1 MESSTTENI
10 QSTNNNPSPFKQKK
24 VQSENISQAV
34 GNLAL
39 STPQLLGNVLSFLIT
54 KYIQIINLWFEKL
67 IERVGLSLGPET
79 DWPTENEKSK
89 VILKRIGNI
98 TIDVLQDEE
107 FRRILMEIKNELT
120 ILSNQI
126 FLPLINEVLDVLQP
140 IIDEQGNK
148 LIDTG
153 TKGIETAIEKGIQS
167 AVTAANAAPPVNA
180 MNLTANAISSGANAV
195 GKSLEGIVIGIETL
209 IKFMEGMDAKGK
221 AITEPLKKAIGSF
234 NRVKALFV
242 DTKNTIDSLT
252 NKINS
257 FDPYSVI
264 PETPKMP
271 TAQMPT
277 APTPQQAMQS
287 AGKRLKKTKKKR
299 RKRRKRNT
307 KKSTKKKALRKKH

>member
-1 MESSTTENI
+1 MESPNTENI
-10 QSTNNNPSPFKQKK
+10 QPTNNNPSPVKQEG

-98 TIDVLQDEE
+98 TLDVLQDEE

-126 FLPLINEVLDVLQP
+126 VLPLINEVLDVLQP

-148 LIDTG
+148 LINTG

-195 GKSLEGIVIGIETL
+195 GKSLEGVVIGIETL

-221 AITEPLKKAIGSF
+221 AITEPLKKAIESF
-234 NRVKALFV
+234 NRVKALFD

-257 FDPYSVI
+257 FNPNSII
-264 PETPKMP
+264 PDTPKMP

-277 APTPQQAMQS
+277 AQMPQQKAG
-287 AGKRLKKTKKKR
+287 GKRRKTKKKR
-299 RKRRKRNT
+299 RKKRKRNT
-307 KKSTKKKALRKKH
+307 KKKH

>member
-1 MESSTTENI
+1 MESQNTKNI
-10 QSTNNNPSPFKQKK
+10 QPTINNPSSVQPKG
-24 VQSENISQAV
+24 VQSENISQAM

-39 STPQLLGNVLSFLIT
+39 STPQLFGNILSFLIT
-54 KYIQIINLWFEKL
+54 KYIQIVNIWFEKL
-67 IERVGLSLGPET
+67 IERIGLSLGPET
-79 DWPTENEKSK
+79 NWPAENEKSK

-126 FLPLINEVLDVLQP
+126 VLPLINEVLDVLQP

-153 TKGIETAIEKGIQS
+153 TKGIETAIQKGIQS

-195 GKSLEGIVIGIETL
+195 GKSLEGVVIGIETL
-209 IKFMEGMDAKGK
+209 IKFMERMDAKGN
-221 AITEPLKKAIGSF
+221 AITGPLKKAIDSF
-234 NRVKALFV
+234 NRVKALFD

-257 FDPYSVI
+257 FDPNSII
-264 PETPKMP
+264 PDTPKMP
-271 TAQMPT
+271 TAQI
-277 APTPQQAMQS
+277 PQQR
-287 AGKRLKKTKKKR
+287 AGRKRHKTK
-299 RKRRKRNT
+299 RKRRKKRKRNT
-307 KKSTKKKALRKKH
+307 RKKH